1 MTKAACEVWEIVK
14 DDLET
19 SGINWFDVYLLP
31 LATKLATNLSLF
43 VVFVV

>member
-1 MTKAACEVWEIVK
+1 MTKACEVWEIVK
-14 DDLET
+14 DDLEI
-19 SGINWFDVYLLP
+19 SGINWFHIYLLS